1 MPTLTDARAP
11 EGLRLYA
18 IGDIHGRLD
27 LLREMHARI
36 AADLAARP
44 CAKHRVIHLGDYID
58 RGPDS
63 AGVVDHLIA
72 AMQTGNMACLAGNH
86 DLYVPAF
93 LKDPGSAGEHWMRYG
108 GSTSLLS
115 WGVDPDSP
123 ALMTRP
129 WRVLR
134 DAFAEALPAGHHA
147 FFNNLSFME
156 QHGDYVFVHAGIRP
170 RYALNKQRIAD
181 LTMIREPFLGHEGDF
196 GAIIVH
202 GHTVVPE
209 PQLRHNR
216 IALDTK
222 AYATGIL
229 SCIVLEGGSKG
240 LLLPGGYRSVALD
253 RPH

>member
-1 MPTLTDARAP
+1 MPNLDTARTP
-11 EGLRLYA
+11 DGLRLYA

-44 CAKHRVIHLGDYID
+44 CARHRIIHLGDYID

-63 AGVVDHLIA
+63 AGVVEHLICA
-72 AMQTGNMACLAGNH
+72 LETGESVCLAGNH

-93 LKDPGSAGEHWMRYG
+93 LKDPSGVGEHWMRYG
-108 GSTSLLS
+108 GMAALRS

-134 DAFAEALPAGHHA
+134 DAFAAALPESHRS
-147 FFNNLSFME
+147 FFANLSFME
-156 QHGDYVFVHAGIRP
+156 QHGDYVFVHAGVRP
-170 RYALNKQRIAD
+170 GVPLRKQRVAD
-181 LTMIREPFLGHEGDF
+181 LTMIREPFLSHEGDL

-202 GHTVVPE
+202 GHTVVAEPE
-209 PQLRHNR
+209 MRPNR
-216 IALDTK
+216 IGLDTR
-222 AYATGIL
+222 AYGTGIL
-229 SCIVLEGGSKG
+229 SCAVLEGEAKG
-240 LLLPGGYRSVALD
+240 LLLPGGYRAV
-253 RPH
+253 PVTFH